1 MDKYI
6 FRKNELL
13 AATVIK
19 GLQSR
24 NMTGYYAKDRREAL
38 DIALKLIPEGSKVS
52 MGGGTSIHE
61 IGLSEALKRGNY
73 SFVDWVES
81 EDKRA
86 AMLFSYD
93 ADFFLSSAN
102 AITND
107 GILLNIDGNANRVS
121 AIAQGPKKVL
131 FIVGMNK
138 VCVDLDSAMKRA
150 RNVAAPANANH
161 YCKTTPCTKTGT
173 CLDCKAP
180 DNVCCQFLMTRYS
193 SHEGRIHV
201 ILVNEDLGF

>member
-1 MDKYI
+1 MDRYI
-6 FRKNELL
+6 FRKNGLL

-180 DNVCCQFLMTRYS
+180 R
-193 SHEGRIHV
+193 
-201 ILVNEDLGF
+201 

>member
-1 MDKYI
+1 MDEYI
-6 FRKNELL
+6 FRRNEHL
-13 AATVIK
+13 ASTVIK

-24 NMTGYYAKDRREAL
+24 NMTGYYAKDKKEAL
-38 DIALKLIPEGSKVS
+38 EIALRLIPEGSKVS
-52 MGGGTSIHE
+52 MGGGLSVHE
-61 IGLSEALKRGNY
+61 IGLPEALREGDY
-73 SFVDWVES
+73 TFVDWIEA

-93 ADFFLSSAN
+93 ADYYLSSAN
-102 AITND
+102 AVTND

-138 VCVDLDSAMKRA
+138 VCADIDAAIKRA
-150 RNVAAPANANH
+150 RNVAATANANH
-161 YCKTTPCTKTGT
+161 YCKSAPCTKTGT
-173 CLDCKAP
+173 CLDCKTP

-193 SHEGRIHV
+193 NHADRIQCH
-201 ILVNEDLGF
+201 

>member
-61 IGLSEALKRGNY
+61 IGLPEALKRGNY

-193 SHEGRIHV
+193 NHEGRIHV